1 MRNHPGDEPR
11 SRIGG
16 RPWASLLISSC
27 LLGLCSGCASVYANI
42 GRLGAVTNGQE
53 PACATELNEA
63 FSYVFR
69 RYDETPDT
77 TDRLARGATLL
88 VAEDD
93 IGVRPFVLQSRK
105 VTYTFELK
113 RIGDRCWLAADA
125 DVTRFDRRPKQV
137 ELHACSC
144 SSD

>member
-1 MRNHPGDEPR
+1 MRNHPGEGR
-11 SRIGG
+11 STSGG
-16 RPWASLLISSC
+16 RRWASFLISSC

-42 GRLGAVTNGQE
+42 GRPGAVTNGQE
-53 PACATELNEA
+53 PACASELNAA
-63 FSYVFR
+63 FSYIFR

-77 TDRLARGATLL
+77 TDRLAKGATLL
-88 VAEDD
+88 VGEDE
-93 IGVRPFVLQSRK
+93 IGVRPFVMQSRK
-105 VTYTFELK
+105 VTYTFELR

-125 DVTRFDRRPKQV
+125 DVTRFDTRPKQV

>member
-1 MRNHPGDEPR
+1 M
-11 SRIGG
+11 IGG
-16 RPWASLLISSC
+16 RRWASFLISGC

-42 GRLGAVTNGQE
+42 GHLEAVTNGQE
-53 PACATELNEA
+53 PACASELKED
-63 FSYVFR
+63 FSYIFR

-77 TDRLARGATLL
+77 TDRLAHGVTLL
-88 VAEDD
+88 VAADD
-93 IGVRPFVLQSRK
+93 IGVRPFVMQSRK
-105 VTYTFELK
+105 VTYTFELR

-125 DVTRFDRRPKQV
+125 DVMRFDTRPKQV